1 MFKVGKLVRV
11 IPDIVVGKSVAV
23 NVVRPMLNYAGKVCK
38 IESIYN
44 FGKQNI
50 YSVSFG
56 GKISGFSWDEGI
68 LIRNTAT
75 LR

>member
-1 MFKVGKLVRV
+1 MFKVGELVRV
-11 IPDIVVGKSVAV
+11 RPDMVVGKSVAV

-38 IESIYN
+38 IESRYN
-44 FGKQNI
+44 FGKQSI

>member
-1 MFKVGKLVRV
+1 MFKVGELVRV
-11 IPDIVVGKSVAV
+11 RPDIVVGKSVAI

-56 GKISGFSWDEGI
+56 GKISGFTWDDG
-68 LIRNTAT
+68 LLVKNSAT